1 MGLTSGVESVGDAPR
16 PLGPWSLF
24 FDSILEGTFFRFWV
38 DFGRVLGAQHGPKI
52 DFWDVFFEVCF
63 KHGFGID
70 FEPIFESS
78 KP

>member
-1 MGLTSGVESVGDAPR
+1 MGLTCGVESVEYRSATAGA
-16 PLGPWSLF
+16 LEF
-24 FDSILEGTFFRFWV
+24 FFRFDFGRDFFRFWV

-52 DFWDVFFEVCF
+52 DFWDVFFEVFF

>member
-1 MGLTSGVESVGDAPR
+1 MGLTCRVDTVEASAACVEA
-16 PLGPWSLF
+16 LESF
-24 FDSILEGTFFRFWV
+24 FRFDFGRDFFRFWV

-52 DFWDVFFEVCF
+52 DFWDVFFDVFF

>member
-1 MGLTSGVESVGDAPR
+1 MGLTSGVDTVGASSATAEALES
-16 PLGPWSLF
+16 F
-24 FDSILEGTFFRFWV
+24 FRFDFGRDFFRFWV

-52 DFWDVFFEVCF
+52 DFWDVFFEVFF

>member
-1 MGLTSGVESVGDAPR
+1 MGLTSGVECVEDRSGCAEA
-16 PLGPWSLF
+16 LEFFFLF
-24 FDSILEGTFFRFWV
+24 DFGRDFFRFGV